1 MARHCGPPTDGG
13 PLMLQW
19 FVDSPLLTI
28 FFCVGVGSLLGKIK
42 FGPVSFGPA
51 GALFVALA
59 LSAIEPKVALPP
71 IVTSLSL
78 CVFCYMV
85 GIAAGPS
92 FVNALRSGWQP
103 VVVSVLAIVAMAAA
117 ALGVGSWFG
126 LDIGTVAGAFAG
138 AGTATAALGA
148 VQQQLAAGGPI
159 PPEPAIGY
167 AVAYPITVLLTIL
180 CCSYL
185 ISAGRR
191 KPTAEDRKKL
201 APIAV
206 RTLELVG
213 DPALTVRGLSD
224 RYQAVVSRL
233 TRGGTTVVAHDE
245 EALADGDLL
254 TITAREDEVQ
264 RMIGDLGR
272 PAQEEPWMDRSDI
285 DFRRIT
291 LSNSSYV
298 GRELVDLRLD
308 EKYDAVVSRVRRGDV
323 DIIATPD
330 LVLASGD
337 RLRVTA
343 PREQLAAITKELGD
357 SERTAGDINPVGL
370 GLGLTLGLLAAFIE
384 IPLPGG
390 GTLVLG
396 TATAPLILGVAL
408 GALGRTGP
416 IIWALPGNVA
426 NTLNQYSLLVFL
438 VAVGTGAGSG
448 LITALAA
455 DWVRLVSLGL
465 AISAAHAVVCVIGLR
480 TVLKYGTAR
489 SLGGLTGSQ
498 LNPAPYAYAI
508 GKVPDQ
514 RVAIGYAVLFPV
526 SMIIKVLLAQLMV
539 VYF

>member
-1 MARHCGPPTDGG
+1 M
-13 PLMLQW
+13 QW

-28 FFCVGVGSLLGKIK
+28 FICVGVGSLLGRVR

-59 LSAIEPKVALPP
+59 LSAIEPDVALPP

-103 VVVSVLAIVAMAAA
+103 VVVSILAILAMAAA
-117 ALGVGSWFG
+117 ALGVGGAFG
-126 LDIGTVAGAFAG
+126 LDIGTVAGAFSG

-148 VQQQLAAGGPI
+148 VQQQLAGGGPI

-180 CCSYL
+180 SCSYL

-191 KPTAEDRKKL
+191 KPTAEDRVKVS
-201 APIAV
+201 PIVV
-206 RTLELVG
+206 RTLELIG
-213 DPALTVRGLSD
+213 DPGLTVHGLCE

-233 TRGGTTVVAHDE
+233 TRAGATVVAHDQE
-245 EALADGDLL
+245 PLAAGDLL
-254 TITAREDEVQ
+254 TITAREDEVD
-264 RMIGDLGR
+264 RLVADLGR
-272 PAQEEPWMDRSDI
+272 PATEEPWMDRSDI

-291 LSNSSYV
+291 LSNSAYV
-298 GRELVDLRLD
+298 GRELVELRMD
-308 EKYDAVVSRVRRGDV
+308 ERFDAVVSRVRRGDI
-323 DIIATPD
+323 DLIATPD
-330 LVLASGD
+330 LVLQSGD

-343 PREQLAAITKELGD
+343 PRERLAEITKALGD

-370 GLGLTLGLLAAFIE
+370 GIGLTLGLLLAFVQ

-396 TATAPLILGVAL
+396 TATAPLILGVVL
-408 GALGRTGP
+408 GAIGRTGP
-416 IIWALPGNVA
+416 VIWALPGNVA

-438 VAVGTGAGSG
+438 VAVGTGAGAG
-448 LITALAA
+448 LVTALS
-455 DWVRLVSLGL
+455 DNGLQLVLLAL
-465 AISAAHAVVCVIGLR
+465 AISAAHALICVIGLR
-480 TVLKYGTAR
+480 TVLHYGTAR
-489 SLGGLTGSQ
+489 ALGGLTGSQ

-508 GKVPDQ
+508 GKLPDQ
-514 RVAIGYAVLFPV
+514 RVAVGYAVLFPV
-526 SMIIKVLLAQLMV
+526 SMIVKVLLAQLMV

>member
-1 MARHCGPPTDGG
+1 M
-13 PLMLQW
+13 QW

-28 FFCVGVGSLLGKIK
+28 FFCVGVGSVIGRIR

-59 LSAIEPKVALPP
+59 LSAIEPGVALPP

-103 VVVSVLAIVAMAAA
+103 VVVSVLAILAMAAA
-117 ALGVGSWFG
+117 ALGVGAAFG
-126 LDIGTVAGAFAG
+126 LDIGTVAGAFSG

-159 PPEPAIGY
+159 PPQPAIGY

-180 CCSYL
+180 SCSYL

-191 KPTAEDRKKL
+191 KPTAEDRVKVS
-201 APIAV
+201 PIVV

-213 DPALTVRGLSD
+213 QPGLTVHSFGE
-224 RYQAVVSRL
+224 RYQAVISRL
-233 TRGGTTVVAHDE
+233 TRGGVTVVAHDQE
-245 EALADGDLL
+245 TLTAGDLL
-254 TITAREDEVQ
+254 TVTAGADEWDRLVA
-264 RMIGDLGR
+264 DLGR
-272 PAQEEPWMDRSDI
+272 PAAEEPWMDRSDI

-291 LSNSSYV
+291 LSNRSYV
-298 GRELVDLRLD
+298 GRELLELRLD
-308 EKYDAVVSRVRRGDV
+308 ERFDAVVSRVRRGDI
-323 DIIATPD
+323 DIMATPD
-330 LVLASGD
+330 LVLQSGD

-343 PREQLAAITKELGD
+343 PRERLAEVTKELGD
-357 SERTAGDINPVGL
+357 SERTAGDINPIGL
-370 GLGLTLGLLAAFIE
+370 GLGLTLGLLLAFVQ

-390 GTLVLG
+390 GTLILG
-396 TATAPLILGVAL
+396 TATAPLILGVVL
-408 GALGRTGP
+408 GAIGRTGP
-416 IIWALPGNVA
+416 VIWALPGNVA

-448 LITALAA
+448 LVTALSNNGLQ
-455 DWVRLVSLGL
+455 LVLLGL
-465 AISAAHAVVCVIGLR
+465 AISAAHALVCVIGLR
-480 TVLKYGTAR
+480 TVLRYGTAR
-489 SLGGLTGSQ
+489 ALGGLTGSQ
-498 LNPAPYAYAI
+498 LNPAPYAYAM
-508 GKVPDQ
+508 GKMPDQ
-514 RVAIGYAVLFPV
+514 RVAVGYAVLFPV

-539 VYF
+539 VFF

>member
-1 MARHCGPPTDGG
+1 
-13 PLMLQW
+13 MLQW
-19 FVDSPLLTI
+19 FVDSPLLTV
-28 FFCVGVGSLLGKIK
+28 FFCVGVGSLLGRIR

-59 LSAIEPKVALPP
+59 LSAIEPRVALPP
-71 IVTSLSL
+71 IVTSLAL

-92 FVNALRSGWQP
+92 FVNALRTGWQP
-103 VVVSVLAIVAMAAA
+103 VVVSILAIATMAAA
-117 ALGVGSWFG
+117 ALGVGGWFG

-185 ISAGRR
+185 ISVGRR
-191 KPTAEDRKKL
+191 KPTPEDR
-201 APIAV
+201 AAVSPIAV

-213 DPALTVRGLSD
+213 DPGLTVRGLAD

-233 TRGGTTVVAHDE
+233 TRGGKTIVAHDE
-245 EALADGDLL
+245 QALATGDLL
-254 TITAREDEVQ
+254 TITAREDEVR
-264 RMIGDLGR
+264 RMVTDLGR
-272 PAQEEPWMDRSDI
+272 EAREEPWMDRTDI

-291 LSNSSYV
+291 LSNSTYV
-298 GRELVDLRLD
+298 GRPLVDLRM
-308 EKYDAVVSRVRRGDV
+308 EERFDAVVSRVRRGDI

-343 PREQLAAITKELGD
+343 PRERLAEITTELGD

-370 GLGLTLGLLAAFIE
+370 GLGLALGLLAAFIQ

-396 TATAPLILGVAL
+396 TATAPLILGVVL
-408 GALGRTGP
+408 GAMGRTGP

-438 VAVGTGAGSG
+438 VAVGTGAGPG
-448 LITALAA
+448 LVTALAD
-455 DWVRLVSLGL
+455 DWVRLVSLAL
-465 AISAAHAVVCVIGLR
+465 TISAAHALVCVIGLR
-480 TVLKYGTAR
+480 IALKFGTAR

-498 LNPAPYAYAI
+498 LNPAPYAYAM
-508 GKVPDQ
+508 GRVPDQ

-526 SMIIKVLLAQLMV
+526 SMIVKVLLAQLMV